1 MLFSIAST
9 FVIFIMV
16 ISSIFGPVIFCNEI
30 YLQVQQESENDAEN
44 MSEYSVG
51 STVKYWDMN
60 FHYDVGVQW
69 NKCYWEKFCGSQWKG
84 HQIRHPLLELI
95 IRQHSIASRRTT
107 LWIHSCFTCIDHH
120 MLSDY
125 VCYFYILGAIHS
137 YLDYY
142 LLCILIE

>member
-51 STVKYWDMN
+51 TCSTVKY
-60 FHYDVGVQW
+60 
-69 NKCYWEKFCGSQWKG
+69 
-84 HQIRHPLLELI
+84 
-95 IRQHSIASRRTT
+95 
-107 LWIHSCFTCIDHH
+107 
-120 MLSDY
+120 
-125 VCYFYILGAIHS
+125 
-137 YLDYY
+137 
-142 LLCILIE
+142 